1 MRHFANVNVFP
12 SSRAHD
18 ASEGETLSCAA
29 SPGARP
35 AYLAGRWLLNSK
47 TGSLHL
53 FFCPLFS
60 LPSFNFNIHKSLSLQ
75 RPTHFAAPCAAAIL
89 SPSPPHPRSRVG
101 GLSSGSEA
109 LVARSQQ
116 PVYHPS
122 NHEGVSVH
130 PRRPGRGT
138 DWKLL
143 LGTLLPRTWHRSRWW
158 VHV

>member
-1 MRHFANVNVFP
+1 MYFRPLALMMHQ
-12 SSRAHD
+12 RAR
-18 ASEGETLSCAA
+18 LSPVRPLLARGQPT
-29 SPGARP
+29 SP
-35 AYLAGRWLLNSK
+35 AGGCSTRKL
-47 TGSLHL
+47 GHYIYFFVL
-53 FFCPLFS
+53 FFLFLAS
-60 LPSFNFNIHKSLSLQ
+60 ISIFTNHYPSKD
-75 RPTHFAAPCAAAIL
+75 PTHFAAPCAAAIL

-116 PVYHPS
+116 PVYQPS